1 MRFINPKTDFAFK
14 KIFGSNE
21 SKPILISFLNAM
33 IYSGNPTITD
43 LEIIDPY
50 LPSKVA
56 YLKDSY
62 LDVQAKLAGGQT
74 VIIEMQVLNV
84 ASFAKRVVYNTAK
97 AYSTQLFRGQGYSKL
112 KPVIALTITD
122 FEMFNY
128 DQKVIFHF
136 VFKEKER
143 LFEYPDP
150 GMEMIFIELPK
161 FNKQLDELETL
172 TDKWIYFMKNAPS
185 LEVVPSTMEAVT
197 EIQQAFAIANETN
210 LNAEELKDLEDRERY
225 ILDQQGVLLKGIEEG
240 LAQGIQ
246 QGIQQGKQE
255 GLAQG
260 KQEGKQE
267 GREEGLALGMRE
279 KALEIARQLLNVLDN
294 QTISQTTGLSVEDIQ
309 NLRSE

>member
-14 KIFGSNE
+14 KIFGSNQ

-33 IYSGNPTITD
+33 IYDGNPTIAD

-50 LPSKVA
+50 LASRVQ

-62 LDVQAKLAGGQT
+62 LDVKARLAGGET

-84 ASFAKRVVYNTAK
+84 ESFAKRVVYNAAK
-97 AYSTQLFRGQGYSKL
+97 TYSTQLIRGEGYFKL

-122 FEMFNY
+122 FEMLDN
-128 DQKVIFHF
+128 DREVISHF
-136 VFKEKER
+136 VFKEKKR
-143 LFEYPDP
+143 LFDYVDP
-150 GMEMIFIELPK
+150 EIELIFIELPK

-172 TDKWIYFMKNAPS
+172 TDKWVYFMKNAPS
-185 LEVVPSTMEAVT
+185 LEVIPQTMQTVS

-210 LNAEELKDLEDRERY
+210 LNPEELADLEARERY
-225 ILDQQGVLLKGIEEG
+225 ILDQQGILRKGIEE
-240 LAQGIQ
+240 GIQ
-246 QGIQQGKQE
+246 QGIQQ
-255 GLAQG
+255 
-260 KQEGKQE
+260 
-267 GREEGLALGMRE
+267 GMRE

-309 NLRSE
+309 NLREE

>member
-14 KIFGSNE
+14 KIFGSNQ

-33 IYSGNPTITD
+33 IYDGNPTIAD

-50 LPSKVA
+50 LASRVQ

-62 LDVQAKLAGGQT
+62 LDVKARLAGGAT

-84 ASFAKRVVYNTAK
+84 ESFAKRVVYNTAK
-97 AYSTQLFRGQGYSKL
+97 TYSTQLIRGEGYFKL

-122 FEMFNY
+122 FEMFDN
-128 DQKVIFHF
+128 DREVISHF
-136 VFKEKER
+136 VFKEKKR
-143 LFEYPDP
+143 LFDYVDP
-150 GMEMIFIELPK
+150 EIELIFIELPK

-172 TDKWIYFMKNAPS
+172 TDKWVYFMKNAPS
-185 LEVVPSTMEAVT
+185 LEVVPSTMEIVS
-197 EIQQAFAIANETN
+197 EIQQAFEIANETN
-210 LNAEELKDLEDRERY
+210 LNPEELSDLEARERY
-225 ILDQQGVLLKGIEEG
+225 ILDQQGILRKGIEEG
-240 LAQGIQ
+240 REQGR
-246 QGIQQGKQE
+246 E
-255 GLAQG
+255 
-260 KQEGKQE
+260 E

-309 NLRSE
+309 KLREE

>member
-14 KIFGSNE
+14 KIFGGNE

-33 IYSGNPTITD
+33 IYDGNPTIAD

-50 LPSKVA
+50 LASRVQ

-62 LDVQAKLAGGQT
+62 LDVQAKLAGGQI

-84 ASFAKRVVYNTAK
+84 ESFAKRVVYNTAK

-112 KPVIALTITD
+112 RPVIALTITD
-122 FEMFNY
+122 FKMFDD
-128 DQKVIFHF
+128 DQEVISHF
-136 VFKEKER
+136 LFKEKKR

-161 FNKQLDELETL
+161 FNKQLDQLETL
-172 TDKWIYFMKNAPS
+172 TDKWVYFMKNAPS
-185 LEVVPSTMEAVT
+185 LEVVPSTMENVS
-197 EIQQAFAIANETN
+197 EIQQAFVIANETN

-225 ILDQQGVLLKGIEEG
+225 IMDQQGILRKGIEEG
-240 LAQGIQ
+240 LAQ
-246 QGIQQGKQE
+246 
-255 GLAQG
+255 
-260 KQEGKQE
+260 

-309 NLRSE
+309 NLREE

>member
-33 IYSGNPTITD
+33 IYRGNSTITD

-62 LDVQAKLAGGQT
+62 LDVQAKLAGGET

-122 FEMFNY
+122 FEMFDH
-128 DQKVIFHF
+128 DQEVISHF

-172 TDKWIYFMKNAPS
+172 TDKWVYFMKNAPS
-185 LEVVPSTMEAVT
+185 LEVVPSTMENVS

-210 LNAEELKDLEDRERY
+210 LNPEELKDLEDRERY
-225 ILDQQGVLLKGIEEG
+225 IMDQQGILRKGIEEG
-240 LAQGIQ
+240 LAQGRE
-246 QGIQQGKQE
+246 QGRE
-255 GLAQG
+255 
-260 KQEGKQE
+260 E
-267 GREEGLALGMRE
+267 GREEGIALGMRE

-309 NLRSE
+309 SLRSQ